1 MSAYYKA
8 RQKMLNFL
16 QFVIF
21 LMEVERLHL
30 MCSHGE
36 KMSMS
41 KITETGKPARAK
53 GVDVSARPPNLSS
66 ASCNFDVLS
75 PDPPKIVPFPH
86 GPLVSIGI
94 KIWCIRFQNSVFT
107 SLVTDRRTN
116 GKTT

>member
-1 MSAYYKA
+1 
-8 RQKMLNFL
+8 MLNFL

-53 GVDVSARPPNLSS
+53 GVENDVSARPPNLSS

-75 PDPPKIVPFPH
+75 PDPPKIVRFIPFPH
-86 GPLVSIGI
+86 GPLVSFGI